1 MKHAYIYYYTC
12 IGMSR
17 CFSQKFQKNM
27 QKIPDA
33 VWKRGNDT
41 YLWEKGEIIKGK
53 TPEKLQAAAKK
64 SLQSYRKRG

>member
-1 MKHAYIYYYTC
+1 MFLAKI
-12 IGMSR
+12 
-17 CFSQKFQKNM
+17 QKKYA
-27 QKIPDA
+27 KIPDA

>member
-1 MKHAYIYYYTC
+1 MFFAKIPKKYE
-12 IGMSR
+12 
-17 CFSQKFQKNM
+17 
-27 QKIPDA
+27 KIPDA
-33 VWKRGNDT
+33 VWERGNDT

>member
-1 MKHAYIYYYTC
+1 MFFA
-12 IGMSR
+12 
-17 CFSQKFQKNM
+17 
-27 QKIPDA
+27 KIPKKYA
-33 VWKRGNDT
+33 KKYQMLCGERGNDT

>member
-12 IGMSR
+12 TGMSR
-17 CFSQKFQKNM
+17 CFLQKFQKNM
-27 QKIPDA
+27 KKIPDA
-33 VWKRGNDT
+33 VWERGNDT